1 MPWFYANAGQQ
12 LGPIDD
18 ADFERLTREGVI
30 QPGTLVWREGMDGW
44 QPYANIAPTPSPAP
58 SQVCS
63 ECGKPV
69 ALEDALRIDNA
80 TICAACKP
88 TYLQKMR
95 EGLPTSTPAAVP
107 ALRYAGFWIR
117 VPAAI
122 IDGVLLFAAGIG
134 IEVATGST
142 FLQAIGLQ
150 ESDWGARDW
159 ALLTVDFVLDT
170 AYHVVLVTRYGGTI
184 GKLLCGIRVITADGR
199 RLSYVHSLGRALA
212 QYVSLLPCGLGFI
225 LAAFDSQKRALHD
238 IICNSRVIRVN
249 AL

>member
-12 LGPIDD
+12 VGPVDD
-18 ADFERLTREGVI
+18 GDFDRLTRAGVI
-30 QPGTLVWREGMDGW
+30 QPGTLVWRDGMAGW
-44 QPYANIAPTPSPAP
+44 QPYANIAFTLSPARG
-58 SQVCS
+58 QVCS

-69 ALEDALRIDNA
+69 ALEDTLRIDNA

-95 EGLPTSTPAAVP
+95 EGLTTATTAAVP

-122 IDGVLLFAAGIG
+122 IDGLLLFALGIG
-134 IEVATGST
+134 IDVATGST

-150 ESDWGARDW
+150 ESDWGVRDW
-159 ALLTVDFVLDT
+159 ALFTVDFVLDT
-170 AYHVVLVTRYGGTI
+170 IYHVVLVTRYGGTI
-184 GKLLCGIRVITADGR
+184 GKLLCGIRVVTADGR
-199 RLSYVHSLGRALA
+199 RLTYVHSLGRAFA

-238 IICNSRVIRVN
+238 RICNSRVIRVN
-249 AL
+249 KL